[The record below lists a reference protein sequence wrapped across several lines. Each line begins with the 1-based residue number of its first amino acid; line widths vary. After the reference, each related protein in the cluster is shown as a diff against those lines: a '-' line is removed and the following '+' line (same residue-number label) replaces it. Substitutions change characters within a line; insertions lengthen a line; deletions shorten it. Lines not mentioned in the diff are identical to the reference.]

1 MWVRNNRSSRMF
13 LIPSVVIV
21 LPTPAP
27 LPVMVAS
34 SNIDL
39 FVISNF
45 TLYKTDSH
53 NNKYKIS
60 NDANLL
66 VVIAC
71 QQVNNHQ
78 GRIKRGPWYT
88 HLPIKIT
95 MTKLNCHWF
104 ETKESLNNGEMP
116 AIVRNRELNVCAYP
130 TQEEIDLIPFYSLQT
145 VKP

>member
-1 MWVRNNRSSRMF
+1 MF
-13 LIPSVVIV
+13 HLLSNVIA

-39 FVISNF
+39 FVIINF

-78 GRIKRGPWYT
+78 GRVKRGLWYT

-95 MTKLNCHWF
+95 MTQAA
-104 ETKESLNNGEMP
+104 T
-116 AIVRNRELNVCAYP
+116 
-130 TQEEIDLIPFYSLQT
+130 DL
-145 VKP
+145 KPRRV